1 MRKNAYSPIASYD
14 TEKGKIK
21 SKGRIGRVLTLQKRK
36 KEKEREEERECLIRS
51 FSIVDTEKEEA
62 VVKVEIEA

>member
-21 SKGRIGRVLTLQKRK
+21 STAEQDLTLQKRK